1 MLYAMIMFAQIFKAK
16 LLKSRNLEKNF
27 SEISSGSIVV
37 LVSKVLQ
44 QTEMLKYRTL
54 TLQYFIKIYL
64 YLSSLTLHCNLSYN
78 SIIIDRMH

>member
-27 SEISSGSIVV
+27 SEISSGSTVV

-44 QTEMLKYRTL
+44 QTEM
-54 TLQYFIKIYL
+54 
-64 YLSSLTLHCNLSYN
+64 
-78 SIIIDRMH
+78 